1 MVRTHPRAGDPG
13 LTEAA
18 AHQIHLVG
26 REPVDIQAFAA
37 LYRDHLTP
45 VYHYCARRL
54 PTLEDAEDATS
65 LVFTKALATL
75 TTQREP
81 SSLRSW
87 LFTIAHNVVA
97 DHYRQ
102 RHPTLALTDVAAEV
116 AEDAGY
122 VETEVLDRDTVR
134 SLLARLPGEQAR
146 IVELRLAGLT
156 REEIAHVLG
165 KSPNAVKVA
174 QFRAYTRLR
183 DLIGTVDDTS
193 ITRAHGE
200 TA

>member
-1 MVRTHPRAGDPG
+1 VD
-13 LTEAA
+13 
-18 AHQIHLVG
+18 
-26 REPVDIQAFAA
+26 REPVDIQAFAV

-65 LVFTKALATL
+65 QIFTKALATL
-75 TTQREP
+75 ATQREP

-87 LFTIAHNVVA
+87 LFTIAHNVIA
-97 DHYRQ
+97 DHYRA
-102 RHPTLALTDVAAEV
+102 RHLTVALTDVAAEPS
-116 AEDAGY
+116 ADAARP
-122 VETEVLDRDTVR
+122 EAEVLDRDMVR

-156 REEIAHVLG
+156 REEIARVLG
-165 KSPNAVKVA
+165 KNPNAIKVA
-174 QFRAYTRLR
+174 QFRAYARLR
-183 DLIGTVDDTS
+183 ELVAAADDTP
-193 ITRAHGE
+193 TAPVHGE